1 VIVALYKFNFITK
14 KTRMSD
20 IEIIANRL
28 VTLLKQKKF
37 LEAQEEL
44 FAADAVSQEPEKLK
58 ERSVS
63 GLDAIMQKEKYFL
76 KNIKEWNRFEITK
89 PIISKNHF
97 SVGMITEVEMITGD
111 QISIN
116 EIIVYE
122 VGNGKIIKEQ
132 FFFN

>member
-1 VIVALYKFNFITK
+1 MI
-14 KTRMSD
+14 D
-20 IEIIANRL
+20 IETIANRL

-76 KNIKEWNRFEITK
+76 KNIKEWNRFEITE

-97 SVGMITEVEMITGD
+97 SVGMITEVEMITGAK
-111 QISIN
+111 ISIH

-122 VGNGKIIKEQ
+122 VSNGKIIKEQ